1 MRFSYAES
9 MTDPAFYLPLARA
22 AEDAGFDSFVIA
34 DSIAYPEQSDSKYPF
49 NPDGSREFL
58 DDKPFIDP
66 FQLAAALGSVT
77 DRIRFSTF
85 VIKLPIRHPV
95 LVAKQVASA
104 AALTNDRFSLGV
116 GVSPWPE
123 DYVITET
130 PFEGRGRRMDESIE
144 IIRGLLRGGYY
155 AFHGDHFD
163 VPSIKITPVPAAPVP
178 ILVGGH
184 SEAALRRAAH
194 NDGWMHGGGDPADL
208 PALLSRLAALRA
220 EEGRSEQPF
229 EVHVIS
235 VDAYT
240 LDGVRRLEEQGVTD
254 VIVGFRWPYD
264 VGPDTQPLGEKVD
277 LLRRYA
283 DTVITAARR

>member
-1 MRFSYAES
+1 M
-9 MTDPAFYLPLARA
+9 
-22 AEDAGFDSFVIA
+22 
-34 DSIAYPEQSDSKYPF
+34 
-49 NPDGSREFL
+49 
-58 DDKPFIDP
+58 
-66 FQLAAALGSVT
+66 
-77 DRIRFSTF
+77 
-85 VIKLPIRHPV
+85 
-95 LVAKQVASA
+95 
-104 AALTNDRFSLGV
+104 TNDRFSLGV

-184 SEAALRRAAH
+184 SEAALRRAA
-194 NDGWMHGGGDPADL
+194 
-208 PALLSRLAALRA
+208 RLATAGCTAAATRRSPRLARSTRRA
-220 EEGRSEQPF
+220 PRRGGTFRAAF

-254 VIVGFRWPYD
+254 VIVGFR
-264 VGPDTQPLGEKVD
+264 GP
-277 LLRRYA
+277 
-283 DTVITAARR
+283 